1 MYSFIALFMWIATA
15 SFNDGMTDSVLVTT
29 KNRRPK
35 ASVKGILKHPD
46 DRKSLAQKSGIMR
59 KEASRLHRE
68 GLGMNP
74 NMDFEDE
81 YIENLLKQIH
91 FMNMECKLLKEKQ
104 KEGKGYLGVRGM
116 IERDK
121 NPIME
126 HLNNA

>member
-1 MYSFIALFMWIATA
+1 ME
-15 SFNDGMTDSVLVTT
+15 SVLVNT

-46 DRKSLAQKSGIMR
+46 ERKSLANKSNFFWYLFLLLKGGIMR
-59 KEASRLHRE
+59 KDGGRLHRE

-91 FMNMECKLLKEKQ
+91 FMNMECKLLKEK
-104 KEGKGYLGVRGM
+104 
-116 IERDK
+116 
-121 NPIME
+121 
-126 HLNNA
+126 